1 MRKLE
6 DFKFRAYH
14 KIEKRMFDIYQL
26 GKDCIIEDTSGTG
39 HIHGLKIYDGVYL
52 EDIVIMQYTGIKDK
66 NRKEIY
72 EQMELNNMFI
82 IKWLKFRYVL
92 FYISNLTTFE
102 EIFDYENKLEITGE
116 YREV

>member
-39 HIHGLKIYDGVYL
+39 HIHAVSGSFCKI
-52 EDIVIMQYTGIKDK
+52 
-66 NRKEIY
+66 
-72 EQMELNNMFI
+72 LN
-82 IKWLKFRYVL
+82 
-92 FYISNLTTFE
+92 
-102 EIFDYENKLEITGE
+102 
-116 YREV
+116 